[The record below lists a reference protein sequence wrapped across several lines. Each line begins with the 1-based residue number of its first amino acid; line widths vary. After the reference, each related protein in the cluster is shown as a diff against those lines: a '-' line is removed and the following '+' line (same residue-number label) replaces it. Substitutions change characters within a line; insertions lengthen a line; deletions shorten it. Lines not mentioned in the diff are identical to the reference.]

1 MFYNLLSL
9 FFGLC
14 AWVIPFLFFGKR
26 HRVSGVFAS
35 LACALICLL
44 LQILGFRHEVITGDF
59 AAIEDTI
66 APLSMIC
73 MAHSIITLLLNGLL
87 LKTK

>member
-1 MFYNLLSL
+1 MFYNLSSL

-14 AWVIPFLFFGKR
+14 AWIIPFLFFGKR
-26 HRVSGVFAS
+26 HRVRGVFAS

-44 LQILGFRHEVITGDF
+44 FQVFGIRYEAITGDF

-66 APLSMIC
+66 EVL
-73 MAHSIITLLLNGLL
+73 SIICLVHSSVTLLLNGLL